1 MPIHT
6 NEQGWILE
14 TQSTGYAIG
23 LNRAGLLTHRYWGA
37 RLPRLQDYPA
47 TLDSPGYSF
56 NSPAHLTLEEY
67 PGYED
72 IKFVDPCIKTTFAD
86 GVRDVVLRFESAEVD
101 QQAVELRLK
110 LRDTVYPLS
119 VTLHYR
125 VHAAYDLIERWVT
138 AANPGTEPIR
148 SNGSGR
154 PNGTCPSARA
164 TASAMCSGAIWTRCT
179 CAASRCSRERKYS
192 KAVD

>member
-86 GVRDVVLRFESAEVD
+86 GVRDVVLRFEFRRGGPAGGGASPVCSRRSRRPTSRAAAPRSGRAWILRSSD
-101 QQAVELRLK
+101 RPSLLRLK
-110 LRDTVYPLS
+110 
-119 VTLHYR
+119 
-125 VHAAYDLIERWVT
+125 AW
-138 AANPGTEPIR
+138 
-148 SNGSGR
+148 
-154 PNGTCPSARA
+154 
-164 TASAMCSGAIWTRCT
+164 
-179 CAASRCSRERKYS
+179 
-192 KAVD
+192 

>member
-47 TLDSPGYSF
+47 TLNSPGYSF

-138 AANPGTEPIR
+138 AANPGDEPILLER
-148 SNGSGR
+148 IW
-154 PNGTCPSARA
+154 SAQWHLPVGESYRL
-164 TASAMCSGAIWTRCT
+164 SMCSGAIWTRCT
-179 CAASRCSRERKYS
+179 CAASGCSRERKYS
-192 KAVD
+192 RAVD